1 MSKPN
6 ESLYSWHLLNSDWR
20 WSLLH
25 QNNAKMQDA
34 SWWKMSPRACLLFAL
49 KRSDG
54 PIISA
59 VGVPIQPIYPLA
71 SQNCPILMFE
81 MISVLFPTYPRAL
94 GFPSTGN
101 HNWLDHCHKSVSQC
115 NPWSPQHPNHPKP
128 GLGPYSFKLHERGRK
143 LFRVQRTSH
152 VSAKG
157 FKSQPTTA
165 NCMSLLHN
173 KMHLADY
180 PQKTAGQSPPD
191 DHGMPRD
198 PLRKLNSARTRHPR
212 HHKAIMLWLIFEED
226 ALWGVTYGIGLFIS
240 SNTIK
245 WSNTYY
251 MLQSPITVYS
261 PKKLWNHGGSVDP
274 PTIQHPNPLKIRL
287 HRPSWTPGMPSPR
300 WWTW

>member
-1 MSKPN
+1 MHHGETWAP
-6 ESLYSWHLLNSDWR
+6 E
-20 WSLLH
+20 
-25 QNNAKMQDA
+25 
-34 SWWKMSPRACLLFAL
+34 
-49 KRSDG
+49 
-54 PIISA
+54 
-59 VGVPIQPIYPLA
+59 LA
-71 SQNCPILMFE
+71 SFLLWKDLMAQSSAPWVHQSNQSIHWLPKIAQYLCSKWFL
-81 MISVLFPTYPRAL
+81 SFFPHTL
-94 GFPSTGN
+94 GLPSTGN

-165 NCMSLLHN
+165 NCMSLLHS

-198 PLRKLNSARTRHPR
+198 PLRKLNSARTRHQR
-212 HHKAIMLWLIFEED
+212 HHKPKMLWLIFEKD
-226 ALWGVTYGIGLFIS
+226 GLWGFTYGIGLFIS

-251 MLQSPITVYS
+251 MLQPPITVYS

-274 PTIQHPNPLKIRL
+274 PTIQHPNPPKIRL